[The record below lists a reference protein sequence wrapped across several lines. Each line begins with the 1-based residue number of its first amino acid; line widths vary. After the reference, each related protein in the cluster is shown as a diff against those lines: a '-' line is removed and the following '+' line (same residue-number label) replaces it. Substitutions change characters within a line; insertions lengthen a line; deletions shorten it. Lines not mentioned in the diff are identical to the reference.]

1 MKHYI
6 NKDFQEWHQSQRT
19 IEEVTLYICDFL
31 TIALKKIVV
40 SLPTLST
47 YQSTNS
53 VCQKEKFVEIAGRIS
68 KMGDI
73 NYYELRQN

>member
-1 MKHYI
+1 MI
-6 NKDFQEWHQSQRT
+6 S
-19 IEEVTLYICDFL
+19 L